1 MQDGSRQVGQGI
13 NIATNAF
20 TYEECVYLS
29 NILNKKFNLISTV
42 VKTGYKN
49 Q

>member
-1 MQDGSRQVGQGI
+1 MQDGSRQVNQGI
-13 NIATNAF
+13 FIAANSF
-20 TYEECVYLS
+20 TYEECVFLAQ
-29 NILNKKFNLISTV
+29 ILHNKFGLKTTV